1 MSLSLIGSVT
11 ADYTRLRA
19 AYWQEVRCRIQLTA
33 PWSRTTL
40 LRGRPGSTRLFDLP
54 QQTSVHLPVG
64 RRIIYR
70 RRLSICC

>member
-1 MSLSLIGSVT
+1 MSLNFTGGVT
-11 ADYTRLRA
+11 AVGTNIRA
-19 AYWQEVRCRIQLTA
+19 PCGQEVRCRIQLAA
-33 PWSRTTL
+33 PSSRTTL
-40 LRGRPGSTRLFDLP
+40 LRGRSESTRLFGLP